1 LTPSQEEV
9 MRTFAAVSIA
19 VMIASPARA
28 SEKQYFSD
36 SVSYACI
43 GAERAAGSYITALS
57 SANNGVVESA
67 LAHVAMI
74 TLTMPGCAMRPV
86 KATVA
91 AIERNGATSEVRYKA
106 WVVRTLME
114 KPELFAGVAKAGY
127 VEPDALFGALA
138 GRLAEHYAAN

>member
-1 LTPSQEEV
+1 

-19 VMIASPARA
+19 IMIASPARA

-36 SVSYACI
+36 SATYACI
-43 GAERAAGSYITALS
+43 GAARAAGSYIPALS
-57 SANNGVVESA
+57 SANSGVVESA

-74 TLTMPGCAMRPV
+74 TLTMPGCAMRSV
-86 KATVA
+86 KANVR
-91 AIERNGATSEVRYKA
+91 AIERNGATEEVRYKA

-127 VEPDALFGALA
+127 DEPDALFGALA
-138 GRLAEHYAAN
+138 GKLAEYYAAN